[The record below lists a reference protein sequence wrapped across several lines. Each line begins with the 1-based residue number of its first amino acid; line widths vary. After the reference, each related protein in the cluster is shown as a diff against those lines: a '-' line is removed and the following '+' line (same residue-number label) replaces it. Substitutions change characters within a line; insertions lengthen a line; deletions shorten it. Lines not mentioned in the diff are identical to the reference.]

1 MSSEI
6 VITHMRHFEYKGEI
20 SSSYSASSNLI
31 DFPLLS
37 IRGPP
42 LKRPG
47 YHCAKFLPYWC
58 LFAHSFLTY
67 LLWEMGCTY
76 TVFAIK
82 VHCTIR
88 TYTSMFFF
96 FFYPKMC
103 HHMCKIYR
111 KYSSKWE
118 TTKKVGWK
126 SNLGSFWFVLI
137 KQDHSNLCNLDEIP
151 CTCQAQS

>member
-47 YHCAKFLPYWC
+47 YHCARFLPYWC

-96 FFYPKMC
+96 LFSILKC
-103 HHMCKIYR
+103 VITCV
-111 KYSSKWE
+111 KYTENILRNERQQKRWVESPILALSD
-118 TTKKVGWK
+118 
-126 SNLGSFWFVLI
+126 LF
-137 KQDHSNLCNLDEIP
+137 
-151 CTCQAQS
+151 